1 MKNSLRRIL
10 ITASPYFDLV
20 ILQQLERIAQI
31 NSLQIHLFDNTR
43 FNSENMS
50 DSESESELN
59 ESNTSNT
66 KIQYKNFE
74 HNVGV
79 GRQLA
84 TALIHDVDLRVNKG
98 CPESRDN
105 KLSFHEKLHRNQT
118 LWYSVQQYL
127 IKHEI
132 DSVVFSSN
140 PQGLP
145 ELVLY
150 QVSKARKID
159 VLILY
164 QSPFLDRFF
173 SYGSIP
179 DCGNYDNNVNCSTD
193 YLNSKNEILTN
204 RKHEQNYCQET
215 NVSDF
220 FKILSFLLKVR
231 SLKLFDPMYI
241 LKHAKHLHDAPTN
254 TAHWIDPFANF
265 FYCKPTAYFEFLTN
279 RYAYNTDQS
288 QKFVYFPLQSLA
300 ELNSEIIDNQFGDQL
315 LALERLALL
324 VSIDC
329 TIYIKNNPSRD
340 SDYLTPMFFHRVKR
354 IPNVVRLPSC
364 IQSEQLIDNS
374 IFVATVSSEEGWK
387 ALSRGKSVLTF
398 GKPWYRKLPGA
409 FEYYEGIEYS
419 EITQS
424 ELSEAIYVRHINRL
438 LAHSH
443 IGRLYSKDK
452 YNAINSKN
460 ADNAKCV
467 AETILELVSG
477 KSRPTF
483 QSELT

>member
-1 MKNSLRRIL
+1 M
-10 ITASPYFDLV
+10 FD
-20 ILQQLERIAQI
+20 
-31 NSLQIHLFDNTR
+31 
-43 FNSENMS
+43 SEN
-50 DSESESELN
+50 ESELN
-59 ESNTSNT
+59 ELDTSNI
-66 KIQYKNFE
+66 KCQHKNLE
-74 HNVGV
+74 INVGV

-84 TALIHDVDLRVNKG
+84 TALIHDDDLRMNRE
-98 CPESRDN
+98 CSECRDN
-105 KLSFHEKLHRNQT
+105 NLSFHEKMHRNQT

-127 IKHEI
+127 IKYEI
-132 DSVVFSSN
+132 DSVVFSNN
-140 PQGLP
+140 PQSLV

-179 DCGNYDNNVNCSTD
+179 DCGNYDKNVNCSTD
-193 YLNSKNEILTN
+193 YLNSNNEILTN
-204 RKHEQNYCQET
+204 RKHEQNNCQET
-215 NVSDF
+215 NVSGF
-220 FKILSFLLKVR
+220 FKILKFLLKVR
-231 SLKLFDPMYI
+231 SLKLFNPMYI

-254 TAHWIDPFANF
+254 SANWIDPFAKF

-279 RYAYNTDQS
+279 RNAYNTDQS
-288 QKFVYFPLQSLA
+288 QKFVYFPLQSFA

-315 LALERLALL
+315 LALERLAFL
-324 VSIDC
+324 VPKDC
-329 TIYIKNNPSRD
+329 TIFTKSNSIQS

-364 IQSEQLIDNS
+364 IESAQLIDNS
-374 IFVATVSSEEGWK
+374 MFVATVCSEEGWR
-387 ALSRGKSVLTF
+387 ALSRGKRVLTF

-409 FEYYEGIEYS
+409 FEYYEGIEHI
-419 EITQS
+419 EITKSGSS
-424 ELSEAIYVRHINRL
+424 EDNYLHHINCL
-438 LAHSH
+438 LSHSH

-452 YNAINSKN
+452 YNAINSEST
-460 ADNAKCV
+460 DNAKCV

-477 KSRPTF
+477 RNRPTF